1 MTNKTLDYIK
11 SNLEKRKR
19 VENTLHG
26 RDLVVVVNPLPEHI
40 NIDSVLRRVENYVPS
55 SLTQEIDAIY
65 IGEFKLLQQR
75 SIQALYYHG
84 TIYLTNEQDDENDML
99 DDLVHEIAHAAESL
113 KKDKIYGDGSLQ
125 EEFLIKRRKML
136 DILLEIGYDID
147 KKSMLSPDFD
157 QELDN
162 FFYWEVGY
170 ERLDNLING
179 IFISPYSITSLR
191 EYWAKVFETYA
202 LGNKTELQE
211 VSPILYK
218 KLETVYL
225 DAYEG
230 A

>member
-26 RDLVVVVNPLPEHI
+26 RDLVVVVNPLPEHS

-191 EYWAKVFETYA
+191 EYWAKGFETYA

>member
-11 SNLEKRKR
+11 SNLEQRRR

-40 NIDSVLRRVENYVPS
+40 NVDSVLRRVENYVPS

-65 IGEFKLLQQR
+65 IGEFELLQQR
-75 SIQALYYHG
+75 NIQALYYHG
-84 TIYLTNEQDDENDML
+84 TIYITNEQDDENDML

-125 EEFLIKRRKML
+125 EEFLNKRRKML

-179 IFISPYSITSLR
+179 IFVSPYSITSLR
-191 EYWAKVFETYA
+191 EYWAKGFEAYA

-211 VSPILYK
+211 VSPTLYK

>member
-1 MTNKTLDYIK
+1 MTNKPLDYIK

-191 EYWAKVFETYA
+191 EYWAKGFEAYA